1 MILEMSR
8 SRGTEVLEGLPAELA
23 APEHARSIIDG
34 WLQGVEARW
43 PGTRIDLAQLTT
55 WLRERLRGE
64 VNLENV
70 CGEDVV
76 LAGAAVEGDAV
87 ALAAIDAA
95 LADEVERVLPARRDQ
110 DRHDEL
116 HQALREKLFV
126 GAGKLEEYGGV
137 GSLRRWL
144 RMVVLRT
151 HLDRERAAGRRPM
164 VTVPDDELAAS
175 PATDDD
181 PALAYLKRHYRAEVR
196 AAVGEAVATLRAHS
210 RILLRQHYLSRL
222 TLDQLA
228 GIYEVH
234 PVTVSRWLAAARD
247 ELAKAVRIALARRL
261 GVPSDEL
268 ESILELVQTNLEL
281 SLQRLLDD

>member
-1 MILEMSR
+1 MSS
-8 SRGTEVLEGLPAELA
+8 SRGSEVLANLPAEAA
-23 APEHARSIIDG
+23 APEHARAIVDG
-34 WLQGVEARW
+34 WLDGVEARW
-43 PGTRIDLAQLTT
+43 PGTRIDLEQLTA
-55 WLRERLRGE
+55 WLGARLTGE
-64 VNLENV
+64 ITLESV

-76 LAGAAVEGDAV
+76 LACAAAGGDAA
-87 ALAAIDAA
+87 ALAAIDAT
-95 LADEVERVLPARRDQ
+95 LGEEVQRVLPARRDQ

-126 GAGKLEEYGGV
+126 GAGKLDEYRGI

-151 HLDRERAAGRRPM
+151 HLDRERASGRRPM
-164 VTVPDDELAAS
+164 VAVPDDELAAS

-181 PALAYLKRHYRAEVR
+181 PALAYLKQHYRAEVR
-196 AAVGEAVATLRAHS
+196 AAVAEAVATLRAHT

-222 TLDQLA
+222 TLDQLG

-234 PVTVSRWLAAARD
+234 PVTVSRWLATARE
-247 ELAKAVRIALARRL
+247 ELGKAVRIALASRL
-261 GVPSDEL
+261 GVPRDEL
-268 ESILELVQTNLEL
+268 DSILELVQTNLEL